1 MFFSSFIILV
11 TVRDRFLDE
20 FSGAKIRISEQ
31 KTKFFW
37 SFFEREDSNLFA
49 WLFQEVR
56 RSQRYSISA
65 ISANFPRIIWKS
77 TLYAKCRG
85 AWWSPVEGYRG
96 NSFWFMR
103 SSGYTMSNVTYVC
116 DFGYLY
122 NRGTVVT
129 CDDAAVLPA
138 ITIDL
143 SKANYQEV
151 TPVYSTD
158 INNHIN

>member
-1 MFFSSFIILV
+1 MG
-11 TVRDRFLDE
+11 TD
-20 FSGAKIRISEQ
+20 
-31 KTKFFW
+31 
-37 SFFEREDSNLFA
+37 
-49 WLFQEVR
+49 
-56 RSQRYSISA
+56 
-65 ISANFPRIIWKS
+65 
-77 TLYAKCRG
+77 
-85 AWWSPVEGYRG
+85 
-96 NSFWFMR
+96 
-103 SSGYTMSNVTYVC
+103 SGYDGCYDSVSVPVTNVC